1 MSTVP
6 LVTAIR
12 VVAAVVSGALAVTLF
27 MDGPIISVLL
37 NAIPYWGDSLI
48 RMALFLLVGG
58 LGVLASLRE
67 RRRFLS
73 LFVSFTLLLALPTI
87 YPLSSIDWVGL
98 LSGSSKVGDP
108 PNTIITSLELVPMA
122 LCLLVVFYLGWL
134 RRFLLE
140 GKGQGLD
147 TGDLNTLTML
157 SLRFL
162 AVFLAVAAGCSLVAA
177 LLTENMADPLLDLTS
192 RLHLAVPI
200 LGLGA
205 SLVLAAALFLG
216 LHQRSP
222 ER

>member
-37 NAIPYWGDSLI
+37 TAIPYWGDSLI

-162 AVFLAVAAGCSLVAA
+162 AVFLAIAAGCSLVAA

>member
-140 GKGQGLD
+140 GRGQGLD